1 MCLLCL
7 KSKANSSP
15 GYPVLSSPNAV
26 IRAREYALLLVAS
39 GLCSICQKF
48 ACFRWKTAKHLR
60 RCFPTSSSTKGLRL
74 GARARPWVRTSRR
87 HRMPK
92 LRPSAARCGES
103 DRVLRASSSSRSSRF
118 CFRTVCSFIIVNE
131 LAERLAYY
139 GLQASLVL
147 FLTRELKFATG
158 EKRKLRDR
166 SRLNS
171 LSWSQLRR
179 TCKRRSLTACA
190 TLHHC
195 WGHGESAY
203 QAVASRSADRSFL
216 VGRLADSTLG
226 RYRAIGVF
234 ITIYFVGMVLVSI
247 SARPSI
253 TCVCVYL

>member
-1 MCLLCL
+1 MHYY
-7 KSKANSSP
+7 S
-15 GYPVLSSPNAV
+15 
-26 IRAREYALLLVAS
+26 
-39 GLCSICQKF
+39 
-48 ACFRWKTAKHLR
+48 W
-60 RCFPTSSSTKGLRL
+60 RL
-74 GARARPWVRTSRR
+74 GCAAYVRNSLVSDGKRQNTFAAAFRRPARRKDFA
-87 HRMPK
+87 
-92 LRPSAARCGES
+92 SAHELGHGCGHHVAIECQS
-103 DRVLRASSSSRSSRF
+103 CGQAQHAVVSQIAFLRASSRSSRF